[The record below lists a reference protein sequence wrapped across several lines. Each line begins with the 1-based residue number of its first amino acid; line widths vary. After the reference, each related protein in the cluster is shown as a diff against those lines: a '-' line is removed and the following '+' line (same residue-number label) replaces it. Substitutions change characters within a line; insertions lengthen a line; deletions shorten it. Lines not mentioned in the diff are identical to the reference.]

1 MSTPGRDHGV
11 SPEWMRSNDEGRTKV
26 MIVIITQEKEPIIG
40 FLEPPD
46 TEVFCGC
53 KPFSCSL
60 EKPHPTY
67 PQIEAEASALPDPDL
82 FAPSRG
88 SYVPRV
94 GRGCLRNSDSF
105 VYGFIGLLSSCYQ
118 LKPIMRQ
125 TIGVDGRITACL
137 SCEGLL
143 VLPPTPIAS
152 KQAPPTLGIG

>member
-67 PQIEAEASALPDPDL
+67 PQIEAEASALPDPD
-82 FAPSRG
+82 
-88 SYVPRV
+88 
-94 GRGCLRNSDSF
+94 SF

-137 SCEGLL
+137 SCESLL